1 MTSLTI
7 APADL
12 DSLCS
17 RVSKNDARVHG
28 PCCRYVKLSAIA
40 ARRHE

>member
-12 DSLCS
+12 DGPRS
-17 RVSKNDARVHG
+17 RVSKNDARVH
-28 PCCRYVKLSAIA
+28 VNT
-40 ARRHE
+40 AREHG

>member
-7 APADL
+7 ASVDVP
-12 DSLCS
+12 CS

-28 PCCRYVKLSAIA
+28 PCEHR
-40 ARRHE
+40 